1 MHLNRPIARSSFLM
15 LAAAMLLTAAGPL
28 TLAGSALAAERAT
41 VRVGS
46 PPPSLSLPDLS
57 GRTHSLPQEGAG
69 SPMVIHFWNTAC
81 HFCLDEMPAMDALYR
96 SNSRKGLK
104 IFAVNVGDSRE
115 QAKEFIEQTGVSY
128 PVLLDKNRAVWVRF
142 GLTGLPATFFIDRSG
157 TIKHKLLGA
166 ASRETL
172 TRYIQNLF

>member
-1 MHLNRPIARSSFLM
+1 MSVNRQIVRLCFL
-15 LAAAMLLTAAGPL
+15 LLVTAMMPVAGPPE
-28 TLAGSALAAERAT
+28 SARAADRPT

-46 PPPSLSLPDLS
+46 PPPTLSLPDLS
-57 GRTHSLPQEGAG
+57 GKTHSLPQEAAGA
-69 SPMVIHFWNTAC
+69 PVVIHFWNTAC

-96 SNSRKGLK
+96 KYGRKGLK

-115 QAKEFIEQTGVSY
+115 QAEEFIEQTRVSY
-128 PVLLDKNRAVWVRF
+128 PVLLDKNRAVWARF

-157 TIKHKLLGA
+157 AIKHKVLGA